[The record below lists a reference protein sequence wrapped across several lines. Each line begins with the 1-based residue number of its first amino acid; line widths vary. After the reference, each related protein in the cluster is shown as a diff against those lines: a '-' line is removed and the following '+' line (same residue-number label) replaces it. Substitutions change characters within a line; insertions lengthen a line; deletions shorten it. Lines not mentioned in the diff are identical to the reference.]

1 MKISIYKGS
10 IQQKFI
16 RAIFFLISLVVLTGY
31 IAFVTWYIH
40 NQKQDRVY
48 LAKNITKVLSQ
59 DFVRLVLLD
68 DINTA
73 TDLTTK
79 LQSFKQ
85 VQKVVLYNKEKK
97 TIFTYV
103 SHNKAKEITLFNTKN
118 KLYYHN
124 GYYGEL
130 YFELEVESLWE
141 IFKDNLL
148 TFLLLLL
155 FFLSISLLIAKKYA
169 NYFSKPILY
178 LVDFLEKVEFQDKMK
193 QYKIKGDYDDEIGK
207 LYEEINF
214 MFANMLNFIQEKEKA
229 QKKLSFITQYDAL
242 TGLLNKNGLIKEL
255 EHTLQNDSSD
265 WNTMFYIKLTNIKSI
280 NHAYGYKYGDLVLR
294 KLAQNIKEN
303 FSDADLSAR
312 ISIGDFVLYYQN
324 THSDKHTS
332 LLKAQNI
339 ADALIS
345 ILSNTIEIEGK
356 RLSPEIYIGID
367 IFHNENDPLKILQH
381 TNIALELGREKEQK
395 IVYFDK
401 TNENY
406 AQNAFNVYEGL
417 VIALKEDQLEVFYQL
432 QYDTNANIFGAE
444 ALIRWRHPE
453 FGLLTPYKFIPIAE
467 RTDLI
472 VKIGDWV
479 IEAVCKQLQKW
490 QNNKQTKDWIIA
502 INVSAKQ
509 FHKDGFVTNLYT
521 VVSHYKVDPSK
532 IKLELLESLFVE
544 DQDKVAIKMHELKA
558 LKFKLSLDDFGTG
571 FSSLQYLK
579 TFPLNQIKIDQSFIM
594 NMFNNEKDIK
604 IIKSIIYLG
613 SLLDMEVIAEGVEE
627 KEHYEKLKELG
638 CKYFQGYYFA
648 KPQSVEQL
656 NKTIKS

>member
-1 MKISIYKGS
+1 MKTSTYKGS

-16 RAIFFLISLVVLTGY
+16 KAIFFLIFFVVVTGY
-31 IAFVTWYIH
+31 MAFVIWYIH
-40 NQKQDRVY
+40 NQEQDRVF
-48 LAKNITKVLSQ
+48 LAKNITKVLAQ

-68 DINTA
+68 DVNTA

-79 LQSFKQ
+79 LQGFKQ

-103 SHNKAKEITLFNTKN
+103 THPSKEKTIFNTKN
-118 KLYYHN
+118 KLYYHD

-130 YFELEVESLWE
+130 YFELKVESLWE
-141 IFKDNLL
+141 IFQDNLL

-155 FFLSISLLIAKKYA
+155 FFLSISFLIAKKYA
-169 NYFSKPILY
+169 NSFSQPILY
-178 LVDFLEKVEFQDKMK
+178 LVNFLEKVEFQDKMK

-207 LYEEINF
+207 LYEEINI
-214 MFANMLNFIQEKEKA
+214 MFANMLDFMQQKEKA
-229 QKKLSFITQYDAL
+229 QKELSFITQYDAL
-242 TGLLNKNGLIKEL
+242 TGMLNKNGLLKTL
-255 EHTLQNDSSD
+255 KQTLQDDNSN
-265 WNTMFYIKLTNIKSI
+265 WNIMFYIKLTNLKGI
-280 NHAYGYKYGDLVLR
+280 NHAYGYQYGDLVLK
-294 KLAQNIKEN
+294 KLAQSIKEN
-303 FSDADLSAR
+303 FSDANLNAR
-312 ISIGDFVLYYQN
+312 INIGDFILYYQN
-324 THSDKHTS
+324 THSDKHAS
-332 LLKAQNI
+332 LTKAQNI

-345 ILSNTIEIEGK
+345 ILSNNIEVEGK
-356 RLSPEIYIGID
+356 SLSPEIYVGID
-367 IFHNENDPLKILQH
+367 IFHNEDDPLKILQQ
-381 TNIALELGREKEQK
+381 TNIALELGREKNRK

-406 AQNAFNVYEGL
+406 AQNAFNVFEGL
-417 VIALKEDQLEVFYQL
+417 LIALKENQLEVFYQL
-432 QYDTNANIFGAE
+432 QYNSDTKIFGAE

-453 FGLLTPYKFIPIAE
+453 FGLLTPYRFIPIAE

-490 QNNKQTKDWIIA
+490 QNNPTTKDWIIA

-509 FHKDGFVTNLYT
+509 FHKDDFVTNLYG
-521 VVSHYKVDPSK
+521 VVSRYKVDPNK

-544 DQDKVAIKMHELKA
+544 DQDKVAVKMYELKA
-558 LKFKLSLDDFGTG
+558 LNFKLSLDDFGTG
-571 FSSLQYLK
+571 FSSLQYLR
-579 TFPLNQIKIDQSFIM
+579 TFPLDQIKIDQSFIM
-594 NMFNNEKDIK
+594 NMFNNDKDIK

-613 SLLDMEVIAEGVEE
+613 AILDMEVIAEGVEE
-627 KEHYEKLKELG
+627 KEYYEKLRELG

-648 KPQSVEQL
+648 KPQSIEQL